1 MADRIQ
7 KVLANHGLGSRREIE
22 RWIVAGDVTVNGR
35 KAELGQ
41 QVEAKD
47 VVRVRG
53 RTVHIKGSMESGVKI
68 IAYHKPEGE
77 IVTRND
83 PEKRPTVFANLP
95 KLHNG
100 RWIAIGR
107 LDINTSGLILFTNN
121 GELANRLMHPSHQ
134 IEREYAVRVFGD
146 VDDEMLERL
155 REGVDLDDGPAAFD
169 TIEEVGGDRRNRWFH
184 VTLREGRNREVR
196 RLWESQGVQVSR
208 LMRVRFGLIKLNP
221 RLGRGRHEYLEVD
234 ERMALAKEVNFRMP
248 HHARSQSAKARAG
261 NERRNS
267 RNPATRRRR

>member
-1 MADRIQ
+1 MAERIQ

-41 QVEAKD
+41 QIEIKD

-53 RTVHIKGSMESGVKI
+53 RTVHIKGSMESAVKI
-68 IAYHKPEGE
+68 LAYHKPEGE
-77 IVTRND
+77 IVTRHD
-83 PEKRPTVFANLP
+83 PEGRPTVFANLP

-146 VDDEMLERL
+146 VDDDMVQRL
-155 REGVDLDDGPAAFD
+155 QDGVDLEDGPAAFD
-169 TIEEVGGDRRNRWFH
+169 TIEEVGGDKRNRWFH

-234 ERMALAKEVNFRMP
+234 ARMALAKEVNFRMP
-248 HHARSQSAKARAG
+248 HQAGTHAGKPRG
-261 NERRNS
+261 NGRRNS
-267 RNPATRRRR
+267 RPPATRRGRK